1 MCIFCVALAYNNFTS
16 HAKCGRKIIFD
27 EWLGGLKINYKFK
40 FFNKKL
46 SVFRENRKTVCV
58 CVCVTFLQYILK
70 GTHSSQ
76 ENKAEIH
83 IF

>member
-1 MCIFCVALAYNNFTS
+1 MFCVALAYNNFLS
-16 HAKCGRKIIFD
+16 RAVCSRKIIFY
-27 EWLGGLKINYKFK
+27 EWLSGLKINYKFK

-76 ENKAEIH
+76 ENKAEIY

>member
-1 MCIFCVALAYNNFTS
+1 MFCVALAYNNFLS
-16 HAKCGRKIIFD
+16 RAVCSRKIIFY

-58 CVCVTFLQYILK
+58 CVCV
-70 GTHSSQ
+70 
-76 ENKAEIH
+76 
-83 IF
+83 